1 MRRYLGSLVLAV
13 LTLLA
18 LWLLQQPDDSAQPAP
33 VQPSSV
39 SPSPAAP
46 TFAPTAATTETATS
60 TPSSTSP
67 SSAPA
72 APPVDPVE
80 PDGEPVD
87 PTEPAIP
94 RDDLQARQFS
104 AYAQAAV
111 TFMVDFAR
119 PPTSV
124 SEQQWWGRVA
134 PQLSE
139 QAVVAYAGTDPQNVP
154 FSEVTGPATILP
166 SVAPSELLAIARVPT
181 NAGWYRV
188 EMTTSSDG
196 IRITRATPES
206 GGQR

>member
-1 MRRYLGSLVLAV
+1 
-13 LTLLA
+13 
-18 LWLLQQPDDSAQPAP
+18 
-33 VQPSSV
+33 
-39 SPSPAAP
+39 
-46 TFAPTAATTETATS
+46 
-60 TPSSTSP
+60 
-67 SSAPA
+67 
-72 APPVDPVE
+72 VDPVE